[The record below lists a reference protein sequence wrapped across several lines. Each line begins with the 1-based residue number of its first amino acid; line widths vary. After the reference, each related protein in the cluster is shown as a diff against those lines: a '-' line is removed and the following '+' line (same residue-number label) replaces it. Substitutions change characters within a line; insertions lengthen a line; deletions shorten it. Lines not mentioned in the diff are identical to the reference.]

1 MRMNKRI
8 IALVLALAGLLGC
21 LSGCGLSPEASEEPS
36 AGVPTGTSGLDNVS
50 VKSQGQYVQHPV
62 SIPSGTQALDMV
74 KLSTGRLRLAIRD
87 QEGNVL
93 ICTAGADGNSWET
106 EQLPEQLRDIS
117 WFPAFSLSPNGEI
130 FCASA
135 SAVEGT
141 DTYEHHMYLV
151 EADGTCRE
159 IPITYPDVDPA
170 SVLLVTDSDF
180 TDDGQLAVVFGM
192 ADVREVDLETGE
204 LSENRN
210 DSGSFIS
217 CLNCVGESVYMLGSS
232 GSGLLRDG
240 QYESLSGVLGDQLTE
255 AIRAY
260 EGNENVKTAL
270 CANAEGYLFFTTHE
284 GIFSYVPGG
293 SVTEELVSG
302 SRTSLGDPAFY
313 ARALTA
319 EDDGSF
325 YVLGNYDREAV
336 LYHYNFD
343 EAATTVSEGHIRVYS
358 LYMDMGGDLE
368 QIVSR
373 FQAANPGIT
382 VDLEIG
388 IEEEYGQSVEGAPS
402 VSDAIRTLNTQI
414 LAGDGPD
421 VLVLDG
427 LSMDAYLE
435 KDLLIDLSQI
445 LAQGDPLLEQVTHCY
460 QKDGKVCAVPT
471 SFAVPVVYA
480 PEDMLS
486 QITDLNTLV
495 EAAKQHKEQYQD
507 SSGVFRVITP
517 TSLADNFYDSCS
529 PAWVRED
536 GTLDEEK
543 LTEFYDSMKQLFDL
557 DQDFWEKWP
566 DYINDRRTSSGIS
579 SRAGYNT
586 GFSATFVAAG
596 EQTLSVGN
604 TGGMRAWGW
613 DLGGDAVVDG
623 YRTGFFHGQAK
634 NSFTPKQILGI
645 LSTSDQQDAAAQ
657 FLRFVL
663 SDETQ
668 SNSLTYGFPVNQVT
682 FDREVAEDRYLDS
695 FSGVTCLD
703 GTQVD
708 WEVFY
713 PDAGM
718 RQEMKTW
725 VDQLTTPALTG
736 QTIREMVM
744 AQVDDCL
751 YGNITPEEA
760 AQAALKD
767 LNLYLSE

>member
-1 MRMNKRI
+1 MRINKRL
-8 IALVLALAGLLGC
+8 IALALAFTGLLGC
-21 LSGCGLSPEASEEPS
+21 LSGCDSSPEAS
-36 AGVPTGTSGLDNVS
+36 GVPTAGASGPDNVS
-50 VKSQGQYVQHPV
+50 AETQGQYVQHPV

-106 EQLPEQLRDIS
+106 EQLPEQLRNIS

-130 FCASA
+130 FCSSA

-217 CLNCVGESVYMLGSS
+217 CLNCVGESVYMLSSS

-255 AIRAY
+255 AILAY
-260 EGNENVKTAL
+260 EGNEYVKTAL

-302 SRTSLGDPAFY
+302 RRTSLGDPDFY

-388 IEEEYGQSVEGAPS
+388 IEEDYGQPVEGAPT

-435 KDLLIDLSQI
+435 KERLSGKGP
-445 LAQGDPLLEQVTHCY
+445 AHRPFPNPCPGGSPAGAGDPLLSEGRQGLRGTYLLC
-460 QKDGKVCAVPT
+460 
-471 SFAVPVVYA
+471 
-480 PEDMLS
+480 
-486 QITDLNTLV
+486 
-495 EAAKQHKEQYQD
+495 
-507 SSGVFRVITP
+507 R
-517 TSLADNFYDSCS
+517 SC
-529 PAWVRED
+529 
-536 GTLDEEK
+536 GL
-543 LTEFYDSMKQLFDL
+543 
-557 DQDFWEKWP
+557 
-566 DYINDRRTSSGIS
+566 
-579 SRAGYNT
+579 RA
-586 GFSATFVAAG
+586 
-596 EQTLSVGN
+596 
-604 TGGMRAWGW
+604 
-613 DLGGDAVVDG
+613 
-623 YRTGFFHGQAK
+623 
-634 NSFTPKQILGI
+634 
-645 LSTSDQQDAAAQ
+645 
-657 FLRFVL
+657 
-663 SDETQ
+663 
-668 SNSLTYGFPVNQVT
+668 
-682 FDREVAEDRYLDS
+682 
-695 FSGVTCLD
+695 
-703 GTQVD
+703 
-708 WEVFY
+708 
-713 PDAGM
+713 
-718 RQEMKTW
+718 
-725 VDQLTTPALTG
+725 
-736 QTIREMVM
+736 
-744 AQVDDCL
+744 
-751 YGNITPEEA
+751 
-760 AQAALKD
+760 
-767 LNLYLSE
+767 